1 MKRNVKK
8 LLLPLIIALGH
19 VSFSYAENIDNLES
33 MAIANKVGALNGST
47 RMMCGK
53 VTRCSLT
60 QTTQFYTNH
69 KYLPVWTAVGRIKP
83 EADSLL
89 TLLRHSYQDGLNPFD
104 YHTKELKEME
114 QQINEGLQSTNSVD
128 PGLLADF
135 EVTMSDAYLLYVRH
149 MELGRV
155 GPLVSY
161 PDWHVSRRSLN
172 ILDFYN
178 QAIAQNNLVTSLGKL
193 TPTYSGYADLKAQLA
208 KYQQIASDGGWQTIP
223 AGKDLKAGSVD
234 SRVEILQ
241 KRLAATEDYK
251 LDDTD
256 EQAAKYDDDTTKA
269 VKQFQRNNGLKA
281 SGVVDKTTLQS
292 LNVSVEM
299 RIKQIQLNMDRMRW
313 LPNNMGNKYLMVN
326 IPNYSLVIVNA
337 QQIDLAMPV
346 IVGGGGNNKTCVVNS
361 KITTLELNPFWGIPN
376 RIATKEYL
384 SKIQKDPSYLEQH
397 NIRVFNPQNNQEI
410 DPTGIDWQRV
420 TQANFSY
427 FLRQDPGKKN
437 ALGKLKFLFPNDCG
451 IYLHDTSNPN
461 LFGKKAR
468 SLSHG
473 CVRVSQPLNLADY
486 LISST
491 PNWDDDKLESAI
503 NTGKHRWLKLAD
515 PLEIHIVYQTAW
527 VESNGQ
533 LQFRNDIYKADNIDY
548 PIYIPKLAK

>member
-1 MKRNVKK
+1 MKINAKN
-8 LLLPLIIALGH
+8 LWLPLIIAVGH
-19 VSFSYAENIDNLES
+19 VSFSYAENIDNIES
-33 MAIANKVGALNGST
+33 MAIANKVNALNGST

-53 VTRCSLT
+53 IIRCSLT
-60 QTTQFYTNH
+60 QTTQFYIARN
-69 KYLPVWTAVGRIKP
+69 YLPVWTAAGRIRP
-83 EADSLL
+83 EADKFL
-89 TLLRHSYQDGLNPFD
+89 TLLRHSYEDGLNPFD

-114 QQINEGLQSTNSVD
+114 QQINDGLQTSNSVD
-128 PGLLADF
+128 PGLLAEYDI
-135 EVTMSDAYLLYVRH
+135 TMSDAYLLYARH
-149 MELGRV
+149 MEFGRIDPV
-155 GPLVSY
+155 VNY
-161 PDWHVSRRSLN
+161 PDWQVSRRSLN

-178 QAIAQNNLVTSLGKL
+178 QAIAQNNLVTSLSKL
-193 TPTYSGYADLKAQLA
+193 TPTYSGYADLKVQLA
-208 KYQQIASDGGWQTIP
+208 KYQKIASNGGWQTIP
-223 AGKDLKAGSVD
+223 AGKDLKIGSVGT
-234 SRVEILQ
+234 RVEILQ
-241 KRLAATEDYK
+241 KRLSTTEDYT

-256 EQAAKYDDDTTKA
+256 QPAKYDEDTAKV
-269 VKQFQRNNGLKA
+269 VKQFQHNNGLKVT
-281 SGVVDKTTLQS
+281 GIVDKATLQA

-299 RIKQIQLNMDRMRW
+299 RVKQIQLNMDRLRW
-313 LPNNMGNKYLMVN
+313 LPNNLGSKYLMVN
-326 IPNYSLVIVNA
+326 IPSYSLVIING
-337 QQIDLAMPV
+337 QQIDLSMPV

-397 NIRVFNPQNNQEI
+397 NIRVFNPKNNQEI
-410 DPTGIDWQRV
+410 DPTGIDWQKV
-420 TQANFSY
+420 TQTNFNY

-473 CVRVSQPLNLADY
+473 CVRVSQPLALADY
-486 LISST
+486 LIAST

-503 NTGKHRWLKLAD
+503 NTGKHRWVKLAD
-515 PLEIHIVYQTAW
+515 PLEIHIIYQTAW

-533 LQFRNDIYKADNIDY
+533 LQYRNDIYKADNVDY

>member
-1 MKRNVKK
+1 MEINAKK
-8 LLLPLIIALGH
+8 LWLPLIIALGH
-19 VSFSYAENIDNLES
+19 ISFSHAENIDNMES
-33 MAIANKVGALNGST
+33 MVIATKVASLNGST

-53 VTRCSLT
+53 IMRCSLT
-60 QTTQFYTNH
+60 QTTQFYTARN
-69 KYLPVWTAVGRIKP
+69 YLPVWTAAGRIKP
-83 EADSLL
+83 EAEKFL
-89 TLLRHSYQDGLNPFD
+89 TLLRHSYEDGLNPFD

-114 QQINEGLQSTNSVD
+114 QQINDGLQTSNSVD
-128 PGLLADF
+128 PGLLAEYDI
-135 EVTMSDAYLLYVRH
+135 TMSDAYLLYARH
-149 MELGRV
+149 MEFGRIDPV
-155 GPLVSY
+155 VNY
-161 PDWHVSRRSLN
+161 PDWQVSRRSLN

-178 QAIAQNNLVTSLGKL
+178 QAIAQNNLVTSLSKL
-193 TPTYSGYADLKAQLA
+193 TPTYSGYADLKVQLA
-208 KYQQIASDGGWQTIP
+208 KYQKIASNGGWQTIP
-223 AGKDLKAGSVD
+223 AGKDLKIGSVGT
-234 SRVEILQ
+234 RVEILQ
-241 KRLAATEDYK
+241 KRLSTTEDYT

-256 EQAAKYDDDTTKA
+256 QPAKYDEDTAKV
-269 VKQFQRNNGLKA
+269 VKQFQHNNGLKVT
-281 SGVVDKTTLQS
+281 GIVDKATLQA

-299 RIKQIQLNMDRMRW
+299 RVKQIQLNMDRLRW
-313 LPNNMGNKYLMVN
+313 LPNNLGSKYLMVN
-326 IPNYSLVIVNA
+326 IPSYSLIIVNG
-337 QQIDLAMPV
+337 QQIDLSMPV

-397 NIRVFNPQNNQEI
+397 NIRVFNPKNNQEI
-410 DPTGIDWQRV
+410 DPTGIDWQKV
-420 TQANFSY
+420 TQTNFNY

-473 CVRVSQPLNLADY
+473 CVRVSQPLALADY
-486 LISST
+486 LIAST

-503 NTGKHRWLKLAD
+503 NTGKHRWVKLAD
-515 PLEIHIVYQTAW
+515 PLEIHIIYQTAW
-527 VESNGQ
+527 VESSGQ
-533 LQFRNDIYKADNIDY
+533 LQYRNDIYKADDVDF

>member
-114 QQINEGLQSTNSVD
+114 KQINEGLQSTNSVD

-161 PDWHVSRRSLN
+161 PDWQVSRRSLN

>member
-19 VSFSYAENIDNLES
+19 VSFSYAESIDNLES
-33 MAIANKVGALNGST
+33 MAIANKIGALNGST
-47 RMMCGK
+47 RVMCGK

-104 YHTKELKEME
+104 YHNKELKEME

-135 EVTMSDAYLLYVRH
+135 DVTMSDAYLLYARH
-149 MELGRV
+149 MELGRID
-155 GPLVSY
+155 PLISY
-161 PDWHVSRRSLN
+161 PDWQVSRRSLN

-178 QAIAQNNLVTSLGKL
+178 QAIAQNNLVASLSKL
-193 TPTYSGYADLKAQLA
+193 TPTYSGYTDLKAQLA

-223 AGKDLKAGSVD
+223 AGKDLKAGSVG
-234 SRVEILQ
+234 SRVKILQ

-256 EQAAKYDDDTTKA
+256 EQTAKYDDDTTKA
-269 VKQFQRNNGLKA
+269 VEQFQRSNGLKA
-281 SGVVDKTTLQS
+281 SGVVDKTTLQF

-299 RIKQIQLNMDRMRW
+299 RIKQIQLNMDRLRW

-533 LQFRNDIYKADNIDY
+533 LQFRNDIYKADNVDY

>member
-161 PDWHVSRRSLN
+161 PDWQVSRRSLN

>member
-155 GPLVSY
+155 DPLVSY
-161 PDWHVSRRSLN
+161 PDWQVSRRSLN

-281 SGVVDKTTLQS
+281 SGIVDKTTLQS
-292 LNVSVEM
+292 LNVSVEI
-299 RIKQIQLNMDRMRW
+299 RIKQIQLNMDRLRW

-326 IPNYSLVIVNA
+326 IPSYSLVIVNA

-420 TQANFSY
+420 TQTNFSY

-503 NTGKHRWLKLAD
+503 NTGKHRWLKLAE

-533 LQFRNDIYKADNIDY
+533 LQFRNDIYKADNVDY